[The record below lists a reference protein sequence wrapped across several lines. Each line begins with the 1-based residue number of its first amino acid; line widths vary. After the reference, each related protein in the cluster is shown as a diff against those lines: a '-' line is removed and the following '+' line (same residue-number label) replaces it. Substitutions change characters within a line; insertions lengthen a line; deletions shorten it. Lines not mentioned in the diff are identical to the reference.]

1 LFAFITIFGYT
12 NNIKEKTMAKFFVDY
27 WQFFVAGLIV
37 LGLIV
42 YWVVEFIL
50 SKKAK
55 QRELEQLLLQADQAE
70 QEQTTEQA
78 ENQSVQQEQ
87 EIEAEKVEA
96 DAESVAEDNKKSKG
110 NYIITYDKQTKEW
123 VVKRLG
129 SARAS
134 KRTKTKKEAMEV
146 VKKLSTNQDV
156 EYLVKKKDGKF
167 QKK

>member
-1 LFAFITIFGYT
+1 
-12 NNIKEKTMAKFFVDY
+12 
-27 WQFFVAGLIV
+27 
-37 LGLIV
+37 
-42 YWVVEFIL
+42 
-50 SKKAK
+50 
-55 QRELEQLLLQADQAE
+55 LLQADQAE

-87 EIEAEKVEA
+87 EIEADVDVAEVEEIEAEKVEA

-123 VVKRLG
+123 VVKRQG
-129 SARAS
+129 GARAS